1 MLELPPEEMR
11 RLGYRAIDRL
21 VEHLEGLDDL
31 PPIRL
36 PGPGDLAFA
45 GEPCPD
51 EPSDPTEAL
60 DALFDE
66 VLAFGMQSTHPRM
79 FARIGSP
86 STYVGALAQLAST
99 GVNAFSASWLSGSGA
114 TAVELTVLDWMR
126 GWLGLP
132 AGAEG
137 ILVSGGSLGNLT
149 ALAAAAADRRPDR
162 ARATAYVSDQTHATV
177 ERAWRVLGFDPGS
190 PPRPAGRRAPT
201 PARSGCACGGRCRP
215 RARARA
221 VRAGCDGRHDQHR
234 ARSTRSPSWPTSPR
248 RRRCGCTSTG
258 PTARSA
264 SWPRPAG
271 VPSRGSIA
279 PIRSTLDPHKWL
291 FQPYE
296 VGAVLVRRPGA
307 ARVGVLARRR
317 VPARPPGRR
326 RAAAE
331 SRPRAEPERAR
342 RADLALAPGLR
353 PRRVPRGGR
362 PRDRARRARR
372 VVPARAPGLGGGLA
386 GPARRSSASAPRKGT
401 STRSSRAP

>member
-45 GEPCPD
+45 GEPAGRALR
-51 EPSDPTEAL
+51 SDRGSRRPL
-60 DALFDE
+60 DE

-99 GVNAFSASWLSGSGA
+99 GINAFSASWLSGSGA

-137 ILVSGGSLGNLT
+137 ILVSGSSLGNLT

-177 ERAWRVLGFDPGS
+177 ERAWRVLGFDPAHL
-190 PPRPAGRRAPT
+190 RVLPADEHQRC
-201 PARSGCACGGRCRP
+201 RSGCACGGRCRP

-221 VRAGCDGRHDQHR
+221 VPAGCDGGHDQHGRGRPAPR
-234 ARSTRSPSWPTSPR
+234 AGRPR
-248 RRRCGCTSTG
+248 RGGGGVAARGRGLRRVRHPGRDR
-258 PTARSA
+258 PTCPRGDRSRRFGHARSA
-264 SWPRPAG
+264 QVALPAVRGRRRARPPA
-271 VPSRGSIA
+271 
-279 PIRSTLDPHKWL
+279 
-291 FQPYE
+291 
-296 VGAVLVRRPGA
+296 GA

-317 VPARPPGRR
+317 VPARPPSRR
-326 RAAAE
+326 RAAYGIA
-331 SRPRAEPERAR
+331 A
-342 RADLALAPGLR
+342 
-353 PRRVPRGGR
+353 
-362 PRDRARRARR
+362 
-372 VVPARAPGLGGGLA
+372 
-386 GPARRSSASAPRKGT
+386 SS
-401 STRSSRAP
+401 